1 MGSLPSTRYANAYL
15 IYNPHAGRFTR
26 SRGQLLQRIIECLE
40 KRGHRVTPMG
50 TTGPGAA
57 TGMAR
62 EAIAAGADLILSA
75 GGDGTLNEVLNGV
88 AHSEVPLGIIPAGTA
103 NVLGVEL
110 RIGGGPVGAASDLD
124 AWVPRR
130 IALGRLRNEANP
142 EGRYFALMAGA
153 GLDAKIVY
161 DIDAGLKARLG
172 KGAYW
177 VAGFGQLGRR
187 FPEFQ
192 ARTDGQTVQC
202 SFALASRVRN
212 YGGDIEIARRASLF
226 NDAFETVLF
235 EGAQSW
241 VYLRYFLGVLTGA
254 LDKVKGVTMLQ
265 TPAIDL
271 ECASDPRIYVQV
283 DGEYA
288 GSLPA
293 RLEIVPQALTL
304 LVPER
309 FSRLHG

>member
-1 MGSLPSTRYANAYL
+1 LPPARYENAYL
-15 IYNPHAGRFTR
+15 IYNPNAGRFR
-26 SRGQLLQRIIECLE
+26 RGHGQLLQRIIQTLE
-40 KRGHRVTPMG
+40 EHGHRVTPVG

-57 TGMAR
+57 TDIAR
-62 EAIAAGADLILSA
+62 DATGRGADLILSA

-88 AHSEVPLGIIPAGTA
+88 AHSDVPLGIIPAGTA

-110 RIGGGPVGAASDLD
+110 QISGGPAAAAGDVHN
-124 AWVPRR
+124 WIPRR
-130 IALGRLRNEANP
+130 IALGLLRNEANP
-142 EGRYFALMAGA
+142 HGRHFALMAGA

-177 VAGFGQLGRR
+177 IAGFSQLGRK

-212 YGGDIEIARRASLF
+212 YGGDIEIARRASLLT
-226 NDAFETVLF
+226 DAFETVLF
-235 EGAQSW
+235 EGSQSW
-241 VYLRYFLGVLTGA
+241 VYLRYFLGVLTA
-254 LDKVKGVTMLQ
+254 SLDKVKGVTMVQ
-265 TPAIDL
+265 TRELAF

-288 GSLPA
+288 GNLPA
-293 RLEIVPQALTL
+293 RIEIVPQALTML
-304 LVPER
+304 LPER
-309 FSRLHG
+309 FTRLHG

>member
-1 MGSLPSTRYANAYL
+1 VTTAGTSRPG
-15 IYNPHAGRFTR
+15 HATDIARFAV
-26 SRGQLLQRIIECLE
+26 S
-40 KRGHRVTPMG
+40 K
-50 TTGPGAA
+50 
-57 TGMAR
+57 
-62 EAIAAGADLILSA
+62 GADLVLAA
-75 GGDGTLNEVLNGV
+75 GGDGTINEVLNGV
-88 AHSEVPLGIIPAGTA
+88 AHSDVPLGVLPAGTA

-110 RIGGGPVGAASDLD
+110 RIADGPVGAAGSIHT
-124 AWVPRR
+124 WVPRR

-161 DIDAGLKARLG
+161 EIDAGLKARLG

-177 VAGFGQLGRR
+177 IAGFSQLGQK

-192 ARTDGQTVQC
+192 ARTNGHRVQC

-212 YGGDIEIARRASLF
+212 YGGDVEITRRASLF

-241 VYLRYFLGVLTGA
+241 VYLRYFLGVLTA
-254 LDKVKGVTMLQ
+254 SLDKIKGVTMLQ
-265 TPAIDL
+265 TTQLDF

-283 DGEYA
+283 DGEFA
-288 GSLPA
+288 GHLPA
-293 RLEIVPQALTL
+293 HIEIVPQSLTL

-309 FSRLHG
+309 FARLHG